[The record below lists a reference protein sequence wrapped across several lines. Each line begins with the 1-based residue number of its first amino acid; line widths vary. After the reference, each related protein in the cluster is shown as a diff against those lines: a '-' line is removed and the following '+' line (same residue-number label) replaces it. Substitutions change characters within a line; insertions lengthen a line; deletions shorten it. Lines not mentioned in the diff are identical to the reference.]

1 MIKLITKLGLL
12 CLLQLIM
19 LPVQA
24 TLSLEEFGNRIVQL
38 NLNKPTTVDF
48 KRQVITENSVPLTLL
63 DAIRLAVENNENFRL
78 NVVDLLRTDL
88 AYQQSME
95 LYKSDYRLQ
104 LRAGFQEQDFDDSS
118 AAGVFVDD
126 RSVTGVQ
133 ATWTPPWW
141 HKNEFKFDSE
151 IASMQSRITKYRL
164 VEAYREL
171 ALEIYEAYFDV
182 VLQEEKVAIEEDSLS
197 VARQQL
203 QNIQE
208 EYKLGNASRLT
219 FLSEESNLLDRF
231 VQYNDAIQVLIE
243 TRNLL
248 FETIGFQ
255 ASDKFTLMDRLDLQS
270 TDINITDWSLVNDPI
285 AQELTI
291 LAKQQQVEIQKLS
304 KKWKPKLEIQGIY
317 APTVKDQFNNGTDEE
332 FSFSGVN
339 AQLSVAIPNFG
350 ADEKQ
355 LAMLQQDLA
364 HHENQLSAHQ
374 TDRDIRLKSLTKQE
388 AQISEKLQLL
398 TDLVIKKKQEVKSAR
413 EGYEIGKLTSLELR
427 YFENN
432 AHDAQT
438 EYLQALYDQMSVSA
452 QIRKLMGREL
462 VRLF

>member
-1 MIKLITKLGLL
+1 MIHLIKTFALL
-12 CLLQLIM
+12 VLLQLSM
-19 LPVQA
+19 FPA
-24 TLSLEEFGNRIVQL
+24 KAALSLEDFGNRIAQL

-48 KRQVITENSVPLTLL
+48 KRQIISENSVPLTLL
-63 DAIRLAVENNENFRL
+63 DAIRLAVENNESFRR
-78 NVVDLLRTDL
+78 NVVDLLRSDL
-88 AYQQSME
+88 AYQQSTE
-95 LYKSDYRLQ
+95 QYKSEYQVQ
-104 LRAGFQEQDFDDSS
+104 LRAGYQEQDFDDSG

-133 ATWTPPWW
+133 ATWIPPWW
-141 HKNEFKFDSE
+141 HKSEFKYDTE
-151 IASMQSRITKYRL
+151 IASMESKITKYRL

-171 ALEIYEAYFDV
+171 ALEIYQAYFDV

-203 QNIQE
+203 QNVQE

-243 TRNLL
+243 TRNRL
-248 FETIGFQ
+248 FETIGFPE
-255 ASDKFTLMDRLDLQS
+255 SDKFSLMDRLDFQN
-270 TDINITDWSLVNDPI
+270 TDTSMTDWSLVNDPI
-285 AQELTI
+285 AQEFTI

-317 APTVKDQFNNGTDEE
+317 APTVRDQFNNGTDEE

-364 HHENQLSAHQ
+364 HHENQLNAHQ
-374 TDRDIRLKSLTKQE
+374 TDRNIKLKSLTKQE
-388 AQISEKLQLL
+388 AQISEKLKLL
-398 TDLVIKKKQEVKSAR
+398 TNLVIKKKQEVKSAR